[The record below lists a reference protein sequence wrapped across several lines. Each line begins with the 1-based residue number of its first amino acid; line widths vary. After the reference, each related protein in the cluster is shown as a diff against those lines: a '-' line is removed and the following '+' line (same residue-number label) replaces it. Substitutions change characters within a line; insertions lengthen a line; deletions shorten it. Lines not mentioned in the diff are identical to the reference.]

1 MKPCATSAAPAPTRC
16 RISGAAGRSSKPSSC
31 ATATVTRAKARGPRR
46 TGVTCASLLAHPP
59 SSLFPSASSVLPH
72 PAQRV
77 VLEDAL
83 ATIGGAGERIARLEE
98 QMEALLSDW
107 PMQPVV
113 AALMGMRGFARSDK

>member
-1 MKPCATSAAPAPTRC
+1 
-16 RISGAAGRSSKPSSC
+16 
-31 ATATVTRAKARGPRR
+31 
-46 TGVTCASLLAHPP
+46 LLAHPP